1 MCYSKAVK
9 SKIPVLLLLIIII
22 PLFLAFGKGTGDGDS
37 PLNPE
42 EFRMASDRLF
52 DLEYYSLIKGKTIGF
67 FGNQT
72 SLDTLNRLIDDEQ
85 VEVARIFVPEH
96 GLMGAVQAG
105 YEVSDGLY
113 RGIPVVSAYG
123 YGARKIAPEK
133 LEDLDLLLFEIQDIG
148 NRHYTYISSLYLQ
161 MDSCADAG
169 IPLILLDRPNTAG
182 DKVEGPIMEASRQS
196 YIGLFGP
203 VAHGMTIGELAEF
216 FRDEPYWMN
225 GDRYPRIKEEDP
237 FYNMSELDLTVV
249 PMAYY
254 NRKKGYYQTAAN
266 RARWIPTSPNIPT
279 PESAV
284 CYKGTGLLD
293 GHELKEIVPHYE
305 ENGVQ
310 QFESILLPGVVTRDE
325 MMSFIQACYDMY
337 DFPGVRLIPRKNRLS
352 HNWDIL
358 QFKVEDLEEYHSTLS
373 VMALLYVWESHKHP
387 GEDHGFTNRDM
398 FDKSI
403 GNGWV
408 SHMLISSEAYGFSDI
423 RQLIE
428 IDETLF
434 KEARKPYLLYP

>member
-1 MCYSKAVK
+1 VK
-9 SKIPVLLLLIIII
+9 NKIPVLLLLILIF
-22 PLFLAFGKGTGDGDS
+22 PLFLAFAKGVSDTDLQNHSD
-37 PLNPE
+37 
-42 EFRMASDRLF
+42 EFRLASDRLF
-52 DLEYYSLIKGKTIGF
+52 DPEYYSLVKDKTIGF

-72 SLDTLNRLIDDEQ
+72 SLDTLNRLIDDERIK
-85 VEVARIFVPEH
+85 VGRIFVPEH
-96 GLMGAVQAG
+96 GLMGAIQAG
-105 YEVSDGLY
+105 YEVSDGEY
-113 RGIPVVSAYG
+113 RGIPIVSAYG
-123 YGARKIAPEK
+123 YGARKIDPLK

-169 IPLILLDRPNTAG
+169 IPMILLDRPNTAG

-203 VAHGMTIGELAEF
+203 VAHGMTIGELANF

-225 GDRYPRIKEEDP
+225 GDRYPRIKEDDP
-237 FYNMSELDLTVV
+237 FYNLSDLDLTVV
-249 PMAYY
+249 PMANY
-254 NRKKGYYQTAAN
+254 NRKKGYFQTASQ
-266 RARWIPTSPNIPT
+266 RPPWIPTSPNIPT

-293 GHELKEIVPHYE
+293 GHELKEIVSHYN

-310 QFESILLPGVVTRDE
+310 QFESIQLPGVTARDDL
-325 MMSFIQACYDMY
+325 MSFIQACYEIY
-337 DFPGVRLIPRKNRLS
+337 DFPGVRLIPKKNKIS

-373 VMALLYVWESHKHP
+373 VMAILYIWENHRHP
-387 GEDHGFTNRDM
+387 GEEHGFNNRDM
-398 FDKSI
+398 FDKAM

-408 SHMLISSEAYGFSDI
+408 SHMLVQSENYQFSDI
-423 RQLIE
+423 RQLME